1 MVIKP
6 SGVEYDT
13 MKAEDMVIV
22 DINTGKV
29 VEGDYNP
36 SSDTDTHI
44 KIYQAC
50 PEIGGV
56 VHTHSRYATSW
67 AQARRDIP
75 ALGTTHADDFY
86 GPIPCT
92 RPMTAEEIA
101 GSYEAETGNVI
112 VETFKRTRY
121 QNDGRSWRY
130 RIFSWSFHLGKRPY
144 QAVKKAVVLEEV
156 AMMAYHAVT
165 IGNNFEPMQQE
176 LLDKHY
182 LRKHGANAYYG
193 SKKEIVYNK

>member
-1 MVIKP
+1 MLEDLKKIVFEANLMLPKYHMVTFTWGNVSGIDREKGLMVIKP

-13 MKAEDMVIV
+13 MKAEDMVVV

-112 VETFKRTRY
+112 VETFKERGIKMMDVT
-121 QNDGRSWRY
+121 WRY

-144 QAVKKAVVLEEV
+144 QSCKK
-156 AMMAYHAVT
+156 
-165 IGNNFEPMQQE
+165 
-176 LLDKHY
+176 
-182 LRKHGANAYYG
+182 
-193 SKKEIVYNK
+193 SCCS

>member
-1 MVIKP
+1 M
-6 SGVEYDT
+6 
-13 MKAEDMVIV
+13 AF
-22 DINTGKV
+22 
-29 VEGDYNP
+29 
-36 SSDTDTHI
+36 
-44 KIYQAC
+44 
-50 PEIGGV
+50 

-112 VETFKRTRY
+112 VETFKERGIK
-121 QNDGRSWRY
+121 NDGRSWRY

-144 QAVKKAVVLEEV
+144 QAVKKTVVLEEV
-156 AMMAYHAVT
+156 DYD
-165 IGNNFEPMQQE
+165 GLSCCNYWQ
-176 LLDKHY
+176 
-182 LRKHGANAYYG
+182 
-193 SKKEIVYNK
+193 

>member
-1 MVIKP
+1 MLEDLKKIVFEANLMLPKYHMVTFTWGNVSGIDREKGLMVIKP

-13 MKAEDMVIV
+13 MKAEDMVVV

-29 VEGDYNP
+29 VEGNYNP

-75 ALGTTHADDFY
+75 ALGTNRRTFY
-86 GPIPCT
+86 NSTNVSFNEQTLNELIEKVRTERKGLF
-92 RPMTAEEIA
+92 RNVLLVHHRAEQI
-101 GSYEAETGNVI
+101 TNMI
-112 VETFKRTRY
+112 C
-121 QNDGRSWRY
+121 
-130 RIFSWSFHLGKRPY
+130 RIFGQIMKIF
-144 QAVKKAVVLEEV
+144 AV
-156 AMMAYHAVT
+156 
-165 IGNNFEPMQQE
+165 
-176 LLDKHY
+176 
-182 LRKHGANAYYG
+182 
-193 SKKEIVYNK
+193 